1 MLKQTITLREVPDPK
16 DASRSQFEVYDNDT
30 GTSLGIYDSREAAQA
45 EVDNM
50 NRSDVEGLNAK
61 DRKQDADPADG

>member
-1 MLKQTITLREVPDPK
+1 MLKQTITLREVSDPE
-16 DASRSQFEVYDNDT
+16 DASRSQFEVYDSDT

-50 NRSDVEGLNAK
+50 NSSDIAGLSGK
-61 DRKQDADPADG
+61 TRKQDADPADG

>member
-1 MLKQTITLREVPDPK
+1 MLKQTITLREVPDPR
-16 DASRSQFEVYDNDT
+16 DASRSQFEVYDSDT

-45 EVDNM
+45 EVDSM
-50 NRSDVEGLNAK
+50 NRSDVEGMNEK